1 MNLETIYVVSDNK
14 FGKYIAEWA
23 GSKKV
28 EVITTQQKNSELS
41 DLVDGVVIFHENH
54 NFRKEDLET
63 QDVLNENNRAV
74 HKVDL
79 NGTLSATNSNF
90 IMWLERNKPKSL
102 LFLADDA
109 VIKNNNLSAFLEGV
123 DETI

>member
-28 EVITTQQKNSELS
+28 EVITTQQKNSNLF

>member
-1 MNLETIYVVSDNK
+1 MNLETIYVISDNK

>member
-28 EVITTQQKNSELS
+28 EVITTQQKNSNLFN
-41 DLVDGVVIFHENH
+41 LVDGVVIFHENH

>member
-1 MNLETIYVVSDNK
+1 MNLETIYVISDNK

-28 EVITTQQKNSELS
+28 EVITTQQKNSNLF